1 MAILCFFLSFFCFCS
16 SLEAGKKL
24 EVLATTFPIY
34 QITRNVTNGCGN
46 VEVGLMLPGQLGCP
60 HDYALTPQDMQKLAR
75 ADVLVVNGL
84 GMEEFLG
91 APIKRANSNIVM
103 IDSSAGIK
111 DTLNYADEDEH
122 GNHHVHGA
130 EDGQGDHGEDVHH
143 HSGINPHLFVS
154 PRMVSKIA
162 MNIACGLGKADTEEA
177 RRYLKNAETYAKKMN
192 TLAEEMAALGRR
204 LRNNRVVEPHGVFD
218 YLARDMGLDIVAV
231 MQAHGQGPS
240 ASEMMNIVRIIREK
254 KAGAILTEP
263 QYPEKVGR
271 TLAKESGIP
280 AIMLDPVATG
290 PDDAGLDYYE
300 KAMRQNTKT
309 LEETLGVK

>member
-1 MAILCFFLSFFCFCS
+1 
-16 SLEAGKKL
+16 LEAGKKL
-24 EVLATTFPIY
+24 EILATTFPIY

-46 VEVGLMLPGQLGCP
+46 VEVRLMLPSQLGCP
-60 HDYALTPQDMQKLAR
+60 HDYALTPQDMQKLGR
-75 ADVLVVNGL
+75 ADVIVVNGF

-91 APIKRANSNIVM
+91 APIKRANSNIV
-103 IDSSAGIK
+103 IVDSSAGINE
-111 DTLNYADEDEH
+111 TLDYADEGEH
-122 GNHHVHGA
+122 GDHHVHDA
-130 EDGQGDHGEDVHH
+130 EDGQGDHGEDMHH
-143 HSGINPHLFVS
+143 HSGINPHLFAS

-162 MNIACGLGKADTEEA
+162 KNIACGLGKADPEEA
-177 RRYLKNAETYAKKMN
+177 RTYLKNAEAYAEKMN
-192 TLAEEMAALGRR
+192 SLAEEMAALGRR
-204 LRNNRVVEPHGVFD
+204 LRNNRVVEPHGIFD

-240 ASEMMNIVRIIREK
+240 ASEMMDIVRIIREK

-290 PDDAGLDYYE
+290 PDDAALDYYE
-300 KAMRQNTKT
+300 KVMRQNMKM